1 MRKLILITGLVLAS
15 AAAQAGEPRS
25 LTLSSDS
32 PATTAPAKPAAS
44 ARAMAEAP
52 QRSNAPP
59 VSETPKAVET
69 PKYIERPALVE
80 PKAEP
85 PQVQQSTVAPAK
97 PRRREGGLDAQ
108 DGKAA
113 LQALL
118 DRRPHHQRV
127 ASARDLLVSRKSKTR
142 PRSKP
147 EGAFSFE
154 GTLTRCGEPYCTV
167 CTTLESGR
175 ALTAGTFRSLTS
187 SASYSGS
194 VSNCSLAFI

>member
-52 QRSNAPP
+52 QRTNAPP
-59 VSETPKAVET
+59 ATETPKAVET

-85 PQVQQSTVAPAK
+85 PQVQRSTVAPAK
-97 PRRREGGLDAQ
+97 PPA
-108 DGKAA
+108 GKAA
-113 LQALL
+113 STHRTEK
-118 DRRPHHQRV
+118 RRYKRYWI
-127 ASARDLLVSRKSKTR
+127 
-142 PRSKP
+142 
-147 EGAFSFE
+147 EGRIISE
-154 GTLTRCGEPYCTV
+154 LHRHGIYW
-167 CTTLESGR
+167 
-175 ALTAGTFRSLTS
+175 
-187 SASYSGS
+187 
-194 VSNCSLAFI
+194 